1 MGIRT
6 DLAMEAKALWEK
18 SAGKTTKLAG
28 VRARERER
36 DGFAVTDVHILDRR
50 GEAALGKPAG
60 RYVTLEQP
68 GQGVLVAGLGNEAVT
83 PDALGPLCLRGLF
96 LTRHLIRHLPEQFGG
111 VRPVSAVAPGVL
123 ATTGM
128 ESLELV
134 RGAVRHVRPACVLA
148 VDALA
153 AAAPERLCRTF
164 QLSDAGIVPGSG
176 VGNARAALQK
186 RTLGVP
192 VFCLGVPTVLDAG
205 TLGGPRGMIVTPRD
219 IDAQVRFLG
228 RVAADAVNLAL
239 HPEISYDDF
248 AQFIPNR

>member
-1 MGIRT
+1 M
-6 DLAMEAKALWEK
+6 
-18 SAGKTTKLAG
+18 
-28 VRARERER
+28 
-36 DGFAVTDVHILDRR
+36 
-50 GEAALGKPAG
+50 
-60 RYVTLEQP
+60 
-68 GQGVLVAGLGNEAVT
+68 
-83 PDALGPLCLRGLF
+83 
-96 LTRHLIRHLPEQFGG
+96 
-111 VRPVSAVAPGVL
+111 RPVSAVAPGVL

-239 HPEISYDDF
+239 HPEISYDDLCTIHPKSINGRYVN
-248 AQFIPNR
+248 APCTQCTRLSTGSLCRTLCTMCKTPRPVNNLTCTGPCGKLRKTGA

>member
-1 MGIRT
+1 M
-6 DLAMEAKALWEK
+6 
-18 SAGKTTKLAG
+18 
-28 VRARERER
+28 
-36 DGFAVTDVHILDRR
+36 
-50 GEAALGKPAG
+50 
-60 RYVTLEQP
+60 
-68 GQGVLVAGLGNEAVT
+68 
-83 PDALGPLCLRGLF
+83 
-96 LTRHLIRHLPEQFGG
+96 
-111 VRPVSAVAPGVL
+111 L

-219 IDAQVRFLG
+219 IDAQVRFSRARCG
-228 RVAADAVNLAL
+228 RTLSISRCTRKFPMMILHNSSQIDKRAL
-239 HPEISYDDF
+239 CHRPMHTMHTSFPQAPCAELC
-248 AQFIPNR
+248 AQCAKPRALSTT